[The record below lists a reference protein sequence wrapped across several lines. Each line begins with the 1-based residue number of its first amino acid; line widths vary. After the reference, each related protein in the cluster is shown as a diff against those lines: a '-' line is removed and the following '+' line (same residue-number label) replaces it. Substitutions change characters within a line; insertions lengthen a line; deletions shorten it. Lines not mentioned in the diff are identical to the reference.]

1 MPDVIIPT
9 SDDVSGAT
17 PGTALV
23 PLVTGEDEIMSQSWA
38 TMRSEAAAA
47 ATDTVPSASNIYP
60 LLRDLLSAGA
70 NITLTD
76 NDVAETITITGAA
89 AGTPAA
95 QRTRQQIIDLLVGDS
110 AGDINFTRD
119 GSGST
124 ADLRGQLRADSVG
137 LAELAATGTPSVANF
152 LRGDNT
158 WAVAVPPGPTTP
170 PEKFETR
177 STTVPASA
185 ATTNSGVLLAAAGA
199 IITAHTA
206 SSVTLAA
213 GRYLVSVTG
222 TQAAASATDYRA
234 YPQFVLRD
242 GTTAEAVSTSVYY
255 RGAAGPQSFQLFSWL
270 DLSAATELTP
280 AWRRQEYESGQS
292 DGAFTVGPAV
302 VTVIPVGAGPKGDSV
317 TLTEVADEAA
327 AGSDADTI
335 YWWPAS

>member
-38 TMRSEAAAA
+38 TMRAEAAAA

-95 QRTRQQIIDLLVGDS
+95 QRTREQIIDLLTQDS
-110 AGDINFTRD
+110 AGDINFSRD
-119 GSGST
+119 GSGGSS
-124 ADLRGQLRADSVG
+124 DLRGTIRADSVG

-177 STTVPASA
+177 STHRAGERRQPQTQASCWPPPARSSQRTRSRVYCSGALSGLGDRHAGRGVGDRLSGVPAVRSTATVPPPKPCPRRP
-185 ATTNSGVLLAAAGA
+185 TT
-199 IITAHTA
+199 
-206 SSVTLAA
+206 
-213 GRYLVSVTG
+213 
-222 TQAAASATDYRA
+222 
-234 YPQFVLRD
+234 
-242 GTTAEAVSTSVYY
+242 EALPALSRSNCSPGST
-255 RGAAGPQSFQLFSWL
+255 
-270 DLSAATELTP
+270 
-280 AWRRQEYESGQS
+280 
-292 DGAFTVGPAV
+292 
-302 VTVIPVGAGPKGDSV
+302 
-317 TLTEVADEAA
+317 
-327 AGSDADTI
+327 
-335 YWWPAS
+335 